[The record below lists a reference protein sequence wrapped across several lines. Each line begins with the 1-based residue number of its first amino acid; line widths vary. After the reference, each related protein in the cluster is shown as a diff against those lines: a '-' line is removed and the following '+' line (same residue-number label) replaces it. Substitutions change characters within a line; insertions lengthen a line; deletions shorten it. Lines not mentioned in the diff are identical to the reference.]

1 MAENQ
6 RGGEVEQGAGGE
18 CGREEEGSGIGR
30 GGSFS
35 IASEMVQICSNITLY
50 SLSVALRIIAHGM
63 YVCICHLMWL

>member
-6 RGGEVEQGAGGE
+6 PGGEVEQGAGGE
-18 CGREEEGSGIGR
+18 CGREEEGSGFGR

-50 SLSVALRIIAHGM
+50 SLSVALTIITHGM
-63 YVCICHLMWL
+63 YLWFHHLMWL